1 MRFTDAIRG
10 AWRRTVPTRLR
21 RKVLYLW
28 KSPGTEVSSYLHAL
42 RWKAMSQQKRVRW
55 SREYNETTT
64 EFWLFILGLHGSGT
78 TLLKSILEQHPAIR
92 SMRREGQ
99 YYTDAIPQVVTYGFV
114 RKFTARLDLFRLT
127 EADSAMAALRAQFD
141 WSFVYP
147 REKGIKLEKSST
159 NLIRARW
166 LQAHFKPSRFI
177 TIFRDP
183 YSVCAS
189 TRRRYPKFSIED
201 IAQQWKVAHDIL
213 LEDIQSLGSNV
224 IVYYE
229 DLCSHLEEE
238 LEKVSEFLELHPR
251 LTRAML
257 PSLIPTAKNVYDAYL
272 PVQNLNE
279 ESRSSLTAE
288 EMHTIKRIAGGTISR
303 VGYPPEAADGAGPVE
318 RLEGGRSAQ
327 SSGGG
332 GHGA

>member
-1 MRFTDAIRG
+1 
-10 AWRRTVPTRLR
+10 
-21 RKVLYLW
+21 
-28 KSPGTEVSSYLHAL
+28 
-42 RWKAMSQQKRVRW
+42 MSQQKRVSW
-55 SREYNETTT
+55 SRDYTERTT
-64 EFWLFILGLHGSGT
+64 EFWVFILGLHGSGT
-78 TLLKSILEQHPAIR
+78 TLLKSILEQHPNIR
-92 SMRREGQ
+92 SMPREGQ
-99 YYTDAIPQVVTYGFV
+99 HYTDAVPQVVPYGFV

-127 EADSAMAALRAQFD
+127 EVDSAMAALRAQFD

-166 LQAHFKPSRFI
+166 LQAHFRPSRFI

-189 TRRRYPKFSIED
+189 TRRRYPKFAIED
-201 IAQQWKVAHDIL
+201 IARQWKVAHDIL
-213 LEDIQSLGSNV
+213 LEDLQYLDSNL

-229 DLCSHLEEE
+229 DLCNRLEEQ
-238 LEKVSEFLELHPR
+238 LQRLSEFLDLERR

-257 PSLIPTAKNVYDAYL
+257 PSLIPTARNVYDRYL
-272 PVQNLNE
+272 PVQDLNKNN
-279 ESRSSLTAE
+279 RSSLTSD
-288 EMHTIKRIAGGTISR
+288 EMDTIKRIAGETISR
-303 VGYPPEAADGAGPVE
+303 VGYPPEAADGADPVN
-318 RLEGGRSAQ
+318 RLEGRRFVR

>member
-1 MRFTDAIRG
+1 MRFTHLIRA
-10 AWRRTVPTRLR
+10 AWRRTVPIRVR
-21 RKVLYLW
+21 RRVLNLW
-28 KSPGTEVSSYLHAL
+28 KSPATEVSRYLRAL

-55 SREYNETTT
+55 SRDYNERTT

-78 TLLKSILEQHPAIR
+78 TLLKSILEQHPNIR
-92 SMRREGQ
+92 SMPREGQ
-99 YYTDAIPQVVTYGFV
+99 YYTNAIPQVVMYGFV

-189 TRRRYPKFSIED
+189 TRRRYPKFAIEN
-201 IAQQWKVAHDIL
+201 IAQQWKIAHDLL
-213 LEDIQSLGSNV
+213 LEDLQYLGSNL

-229 DLCSHLEEE
+229 DLCSRLEEQ
-238 LEKVSEFLELHPR
+238 LQKLSEFLEFNPR

-257 PSLIPTAKNVYDAYL
+257 PSRIPTAKNVYDLYL
-272 PVQNLNE
+272 PVQNLNAE
-279 ESRSSLTAE
+279 NRNCLTAE
-288 EMHTIKRIAGGTISR
+288 EMHTIKCIAGETISR
-303 VGYPPEAADGAGPVE
+303 VGYPPEAADGADPVNRLGACPSNE
-318 RLEGGRSAQ
+318 RETP
-327 SSGGG
+327 
-332 GHGA
+332 